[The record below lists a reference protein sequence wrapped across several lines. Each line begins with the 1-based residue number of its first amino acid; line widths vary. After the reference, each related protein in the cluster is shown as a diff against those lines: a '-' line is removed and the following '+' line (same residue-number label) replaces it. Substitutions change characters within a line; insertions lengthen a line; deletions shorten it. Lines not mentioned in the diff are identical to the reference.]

1 MSQCVPIIC
10 RIYESSPFYFDR
22 TARAELKWSGSS
34 NEIFISESNKTL
46 HVHMI
51 WADGNMTN
59 TFVEYRKKFFHP
71 NISKTEYISVRKRD
85 SSSYYNNSLLKK
97 RVSTL
102 TQTNALTRTN
112 ADFKIFTGGWGALAL
127 APCAIESGQPK
138 EPKRSQTK
146 SRPLTSSIFE
156 NVCSVYTEA

>member
-1 MSQCVPIIC
+1 MSSKTVSQCVPIIC

-59 TFVEYRKKFFHP
+59 TFVEYRKSFSTQ
-71 NISKTEYISVRKRD
+71 IY
-85 SSSYYNNSLLKK
+85 LK
-97 RVSTL
+97 
-102 TQTNALTRTN
+102 Q
-112 ADFKIFTGGWGALAL
+112 
-127 APCAIESGQPK
+127 
-138 EPKRSQTK
+138 
-146 SRPLTSSIFE
+146 SIFPLE
-156 NVCSVYTEA
+156 NVILPPTTM